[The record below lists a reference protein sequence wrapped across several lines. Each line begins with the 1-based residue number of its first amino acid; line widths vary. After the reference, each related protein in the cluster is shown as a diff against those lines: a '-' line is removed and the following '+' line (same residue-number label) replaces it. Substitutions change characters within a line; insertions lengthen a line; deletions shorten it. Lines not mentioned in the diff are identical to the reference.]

1 MQTDVKYR
9 LMHQHCDA
17 RGSLTPPQRY
27 YLKMP
32 NGQEDRWG
40 VSTCGTC
47 ESTSIH
53 FSNKI
58 GGVIRSGDPVRIIAR
73 NDYELVCNSQKCP
86 NEYRGD
92 EFTIY
97 SCGSVVGD
105 TINEQDAVMLYIKKT
120 KQYQVSFN
128 RADPFLYYHGN
139 PLNTPPSDYDCDNSC
154 GTVVFVLR
162 AS

>member
-1 MQTDVKYR
+1 
-9 LMHQHCDA
+9 MHQHCDA

-58 GGVIRSGDPVRIIAR
+58 GGVIKSGDKVKIVAK
-73 NDYELVCNSQKCP
+73 NDCVMACVSQKCP
-86 NEYRGD
+86 SQFVGD

-97 SCGSVVGD
+97 SCGSKVGD
-105 TINEQDAVMLYIKKT
+105 QIYERKRVMLYIKKT

-128 RADPFLYYHGN
+128 RADPFLWHHGN
-139 PLNTPPSDYDCDNSC
+139 PLATPPTDSNCDNSC

-162 AS
+162 A